1 MLLSQFSNY
10 ERERDGKKKIWVF
23 ILKTG
28 TAVELHNKVL
38 PVSMEMESN

>member
-10 ERERDGKKKIWVF
+10 ERGIDEKIWVF